1 MSSSLIPF
9 HFIYQPR
16 VTDSARLAGHDAPGC
31 PPLCLPSAKMKS
43 KWPRLP
49 RFDVGAGD
57 MNPSPH
63 SWTASALLSE
73 PSP

>member
-9 HFIYQPR
+9 HSTYQPR
-16 VTDSARLAGHDAPGC
+16 VTDSASLAGHAAPGC

-49 RFDVGAGD
+49 GFDVGAGD